1 MAVITIKH
9 YLPLDFDTYTV
20 VQELLHSTYVSG
32 GGTAAL
38 LQTSGGGGAFIV
50 RGTGFQFDASGYLVA
65 GIVSEIEFYR
75 GGEIV
80 ITASGLA
87 LDMAEAEAAYW
98 NGVSYPLDPNPTFNY
113 DASAVPPDDG
123 WGIYFDSGSG
133 NDTIVG
139 TQGHDD
145 LAGFEGHD
153 SILGL
158 GGEDYIWGGLGN
170 DTVRGGEDSD
180 EIFGGSDSD
189 ELYGDGGDD
198 LIMGGSGW
206 DLIDGGDGMD
216 IADFRDAAGKIVV
229 TLNGA
234 QDAAVFVA
242 GGFADTIRN
251 IEGVYGGD
259 FADKLT
265 GDALKNSFMGGGGK
279 DTIDGGRGTDMALY
293 FDKTSKV
300 EVKLN
305 GSTQVS
311 VKVGGKVEDKIKN
324 IEHVVGGAA
333 GDKLTGDSK
342 GNLLVGL
349 GGKDQLTGGAGN
361 DTLHGGEGRD
371 VLEGGSGRDTFWFD
385 DPVLYANRDTIKDFG
400 GKDEIVLD
408 SWYFGA
414 LGPTV
419 TSNEFRK
426 GTAARDADDFLIY
439 NKANGKLYYDADGSG
454 AGAQVEIAVLSN
466 KPNLSA
472 SDFEIV

>member
-1 MAVITIKH
+1 LATITVKQFSRVSFDLYAPVDAILAGEAIIKSASSATLLLSNGEILEITGSGFS
-9 YLPLDFDTYTV
+9 YLGDVLTAGSVTG
-20 VQELLHSTYVSG
+20 LTLKTAG
-32 GGTAAL
+32 G
-38 LQTSGGGGAFIV
+38 SKIIE
-50 RGTGFQFDASGYLVA
+50 ASGFVLDVA
-65 GIVSEIEFYR
+65 
-75 GGEIV
+75 
-80 ITASGLA
+80 TARSNPG
-87 LDMAEAEAAYW
+87 
-98 NGVSYPLDPNPTFNY
+98 NTPLDPNPTFNY

-439 NKANGKLYYDADGSG
+439 NKANGKLYYDADGNG